1 MYIDRMFSYSIYVY
15 KETRLLSSQKQEK

>member
-1 MYIDRMFSYSIYVY
+1 MFSYSIYVY